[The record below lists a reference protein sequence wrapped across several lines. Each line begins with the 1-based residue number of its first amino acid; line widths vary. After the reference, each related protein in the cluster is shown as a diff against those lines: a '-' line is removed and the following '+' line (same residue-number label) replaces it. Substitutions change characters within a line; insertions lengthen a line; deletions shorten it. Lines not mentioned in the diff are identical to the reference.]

1 MLRAKAADADL
12 PPTIIFDRQSAQL
25 DLRGKYRGRAA
36 NATLAIVAAMN
47 HGARLEWHAFTS
59 RTPASSH
66 RIRLNSLRT
75 ER

>member
-25 DLRGKYRGRAA
+25 DLRGEYRSGAA
-36 NATLAIVAAMN
+36 NATPAIVAAMN
-47 HGARLEWHAFTS
+47 HGARLEWHTFTS
-59 RTPASSH
+59 RTPAASH
-66 RIRLNSLRT
+66 GVRFNSLRT